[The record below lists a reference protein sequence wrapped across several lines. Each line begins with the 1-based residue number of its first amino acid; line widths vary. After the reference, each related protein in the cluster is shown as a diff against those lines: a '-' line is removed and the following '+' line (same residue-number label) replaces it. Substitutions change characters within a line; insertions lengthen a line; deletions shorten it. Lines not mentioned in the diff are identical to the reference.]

1 VKGIDFNTI
10 PYAFVFGPKDEDK
23 SEGNKGV
30 PVTGAVRRGTFEVPL
45 KSTDGYKPGDWVTI
59 KATTPKLDVE
69 LMAGLKPDPTWERI
83 IQKGASISELHFVS
97 AVQEGKLILK
107 DPVLVNLGE
116 DFGAKVARAGVIEQ
130 TGVEDI
136 AFQGGWRQVFVHHR
150 SALDD
155 EGWDGILFSRVANGW
170 VRRCAFLNINTGIY
184 LKDSAFCSLLENR
197 FAGNRGHY
205 DVAVRANS
213 TFNLMG
219 LTEETTSPQ
228 HTASTGNRSA
238 GTVVWRWKMTTNSTI
253 DSHGNGP
260 YATLI
265 DRVDGGTMT
274 KSGGPAPSF
283 PNHMRWMVFW
293 NFFYDSQDVQP
304 INFWNYVKGKEAKFV
319 KPLFVGLHGKPVTL
333 VAEALHG
340 NECQG
345 EKVSPESLYE
355 AQLARRLGK
364 VPDWIEVA
372 KKEWET
378 IRGLELPPHRVEDI
392 AKYDLH
398 EEEFEFSDLLM
409 DWKAQ
414 MEKQELD
421 WGVPVEMSSPMP
433 ELKWTRDY
441 VLLRTLLQTMATYAN
456 PVASK
461 GIVRAPMKVSIEVG
475 KSGVVMSTVVQSDSK
490 SQKKTEENLKVAREL
505 AKVFGGE
512 LTAEPGILRVRLPR

>member
-1 VKGIDFNTI
+1 
-10 PYAFVFGPKDEDK
+10 
-23 SEGNKGV
+23 
-30 PVTGAVRRGTFEVPL
+30 
-45 KSTDGYKPGDWVTI
+45 
-59 KATTPKLDVE
+59 
-69 LMAGLKPDPTWERI
+69 
-83 IQKGASISELHFVS
+83 
-97 AVQEGKLILK
+97 
-107 DPVLVNLGE
+107 
-116 DFGAKVARAGVIEQ
+116 
-130 TGVEDI
+130 
-136 AFQGGWRQVFVHHR
+136 
-150 SALDD
+150 
-155 EGWDGILFSRVANGW
+155 
-170 VRRCAFLNINTGIY
+170 
-184 LKDSAFCSLLENR
+184 
-197 FAGNRGHY
+197 
-205 DVAVRANS
+205 
-213 TFNLMG
+213 
-219 LTEETTSPQ
+219 
-228 HTASTGNRSA
+228 
-238 GTVVWRWKMTTNSTI
+238 
-253 DSHGNGP
+253 
-260 YATLI
+260 
-265 DRVDGGTMT
+265 
-274 KSGGPAPSF
+274 
-283 PNHMRWMVFW
+283 MVFW